1 MRSTIY
7 LVQLISIFVKYFC
20 CIVIQA
26 NVKVSYFIWLS
37 FRSRAHVS
45 ARVLGLYRSIFS
57 PLGSL
62 CFLIYP
68 LVDL

>member
-1 MRSTIY
+1 MRRTIY

-20 CIVIQA
+20 CIVIQG

-45 ARVLGLYRSIFS
+45 A
-57 PLGSL
+57 
-62 CFLIYP
+62 
-68 LVDL
+68 